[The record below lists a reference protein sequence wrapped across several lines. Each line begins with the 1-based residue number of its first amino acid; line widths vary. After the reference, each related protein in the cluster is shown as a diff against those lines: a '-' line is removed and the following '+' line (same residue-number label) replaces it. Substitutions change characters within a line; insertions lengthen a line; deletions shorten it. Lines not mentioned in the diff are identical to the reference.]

1 VPRDPAEPLSAEG
14 KEKTVAYQTIEVRK
28 ATPNLGAEIHGV
40 DLSQPLGNQQFQEIH
55 DALMDNLIVFFR
67 DQHIS
72 VDQHIAFGRRFGEP
86 IVHPAASSTIADHPE
101 IRVVKSD
108 ENTVV
113 ATGEVWHSDLS
124 CQPEPP
130 MGSILYITEVPP
142 DGGGDTAF
150 ANMYLAY
157 ETLSPHMKAHIE
169 GLTAVH
175 DGGHVYTQPTYDTRP
190 DRELPHAEHP
200 IVRTH
205 PVTGRKALFVDRG
218 FTTRVVG
225 LPADEGGAILE
236 YLLRHIE
243 TTPELHCRF
252 RWEANSIA
260 LWDNRCAQHRA
271 IYDYHPNRRYGHRV
285 TIRGDRPFYRG

>member
-1 VPRDPAEPLSAEG
+1 MG
-14 KEKTVAYQTIEVRK
+14 YQTIEVRK
-28 ATPNLGAEIHGV
+28 VTPTIGAEIRGV
-40 DLSQPLGNQQFQEIH
+40 DLSQPMGNQQFQEIH
-55 DALMDNLIVFFR
+55 DALMDNLVVFFR
-67 DQHIS
+67 NQEIT
-72 VDQHIAFGRRFGEP
+72 VEQHIAFGRRFGEP
-86 IVHPAASSTIADHPE
+86 IVHPAAGSTIPGHPE

-108 ENTVV
+108 ENTVN

-130 MGSILYITEVPP
+130 MGRILYVTEVPP

-157 ETLSPHMKAHIE
+157 ETLSPRMKAHIE
-169 GLTAVH
+169 GLTAIH

-190 DRELPHAEHP
+190 DRELPRAEHP

-205 PVTGRKALFVDRG
+205 PVSGRKALFVDRG
-218 FTTRVVG
+218 FTTRIVG
-225 LPADEGGAILE
+225 LPADEGSAILE

-252 RWEANSIA
+252 RWQANSIA

-271 IYDYHPNRRYGHRV
+271 IYDYHPHRRYGHRV
-285 TIRGDRPFYRG
+285 TIRGERPF

>member
-1 VPRDPAEPLSAEG
+1 M
-14 KEKTVAYQTIEVRK
+14 AYQTIEVRK
-28 ATPNLGAEIHGV
+28 ATPSIGAEIYGV

-55 DALMDNLIVFFR
+55 DALMDNLTVFFR

-86 IVHPAASSTIADHPE
+86 IVHPAASSTIAGHPE

-130 MGSILYITEVPP
+130 MGSILYITEAPP

-157 ETLSPHMKAHIE
+157 ETLSQRMKAHIE
-169 GLTAVH
+169 GLTAIH
-175 DGGHVYTQPTYDTRP
+175 DGRHVYTQPTYDTRP

-218 FTTRVVG
+218 FTTRIVG

-271 IYDYHPNRRYGHRV
+271 IYDYHPHRRYGHRV

>member
-1 VPRDPAEPLSAEG
+1 M
-14 KEKTVAYQTIEVRK
+14 TYQTIEVRK
-28 ATPNLGAEIHGV
+28 VTPNIGAEIQGV

-55 DALMDNLIVFFR
+55 DALMDNLVVFFR
-67 DQHIS
+67 EQKIT
-72 VDQHIAFGRRFGEP
+72 VEQHIAFGRRFGDP
-86 IVHPAASSTIADHPE
+86 IVHPAASSSIAGHPE

-130 MGSILYITEVPP
+130 MGSILYLTEVPP

-157 ETLSPHMKAHIE
+157 ERLSQPIRKLID

-175 DGGHVYTQPTYDTRP
+175 DGEKHYRCRYGTDDGGKVYQR
-190 DRELPHAEHP
+190 AEHP

-205 PVTGRKALFVDRG
+205 PETG
-218 FTTRVVG
+218 
-225 LPADEGGAILE
+225 
-236 YLLRHIE
+236 
-243 TTPELHCRF
+243 
-252 RWEANSIA
+252 
-260 LWDNRCAQHRA
+260 
-271 IYDYHPNRRYGHRV
+271 
-285 TIRGDRPFYRG
+285 

>member
-1 VPRDPAEPLSAEG
+1 M
-14 KEKTVAYQTIEVRK
+14 AYQTIEVRK
-28 ATPNLGAEIHGV
+28 VTPNIGAEIHGV
-40 DLSQPLGNQQFQEIH
+40 DLSQPLSNQQFQEIH
-55 DALMDNLIVFFR
+55 DALMDSLVVFFH
-67 DQHIS
+67 DQKIT
-72 VDQHIAFGRRFGEP
+72 VEQHIAFGRRFGEP
-86 IVHPAASSTIADHPE
+86 IIHPAASSTIAGHPE

-130 MGSILYITEVPP
+130 MGSILYMTEVPP

-157 ETLSPHMKAHIE
+157 ERLSSRMKAHIE
-169 GLTAVH
+169 GLTAIH
-175 DGGHVYTQPTYDTRP
+175 DGGHVYTDPTYDMRP
-190 DRELPHAEHP
+190 DRVLPRAAQP

-218 FTTRVVG
+218 FTTRIVG
-225 LPADEGGAILE
+225 LPADEGAAILE
-236 YLLRHIE
+236 YLLRYLE
-243 TTPELHCRF
+243 APEFQCRF
-252 RWEANSIA
+252 SWRNNSIA

-271 IYDYHPNRRYGHRV
+271 IYDYHPHHRYGHRV
-285 TIRGDRPFYRG
+285 TIRGDKPL

>member
-1 VPRDPAEPLSAEG
+1 MS
-14 KEKTVAYQTIEVRK
+14 YQTIDVRK
-28 ATPNLGAEIHGV
+28 VTPIIGAEITGV

-55 DALMDNLIVFFR
+55 DALMDNLVVFFR
-67 DQHIS
+67 DQKIT
-72 VDQHIAFGRRFGEP
+72 VEQHIAFGRRFGDP
-86 IVHPAASSTIADHPE
+86 IVHPAASSSIPGHPE

-108 ENTVV
+108 ENTLN

-150 ANMYLAY
+150 ANMYRAY
-157 ETLSPHMKAHIE
+157 EALSPRMKAHIE
-169 GLTAVH
+169 GLTAIH
-175 DGGHVYTQPTYDTRP
+175 DSGHVYTQPTYDTRH
-190 DRELPHAEHP
+190 DRELPQAEHP

-218 FTTRVVG
+218 FTTRIVG
-225 LPADEGGAILE
+225 LPAEESAAILE

-243 TTPELHCRF
+243 TPDFQCRF
-252 RWEANSIA
+252 NWRANSIA

-271 IYDYHPNRRYGHRV
+271 IYDYHPHRRYGHRV
-285 TIRGDRPFYRG
+285 TIRGDKPFYRA